1 MTTHKVK
8 INGRKQKIRIVGK
21 NETIKSHFLQHLPA
35 CNLHK
40 TVCTDFSVEEV
51 LEAIAKG
58 GFSETRSIG
67 DSTAE
72 HAGRMYIEIVSF

>member
-1 MTTHKVK
+1 MATHKVK

-21 NETIKSHFLQHLPA
+21 NETIQSHFLQHLPA
-35 CNLHK
+35 CNSYK
-40 TVCTDFSVEEV
+40 TVRTDFSIEEV
-51 LEAIAKG
+51 LDVVAKG
-58 GFSETRSIG
+58 GFSETRSAG